1 MTHVPNYPDSFAQP
15 LVSIGSVDV
24 TENQVITPVG
34 SWPLSE
40 VNVSTFD
47 QTWTRTYTP
56 GWAIF
61 MMVFFI
67 WFFMLS
73 LLFLFAKERHT
84 SGHVTILIQAGPYSY
99 TEQLPVGNALQ
110 HADVFN
116 RVAYLQGLI
125 GQSRR

>member
-1 MTHVPNYPDSFAQP
+1 
-15 LVSIGSVDV
+15 
-24 TENQVITPVG
+24 
-34 SWPLSE
+34 
-40 VNVSTFD
+40 
-47 QTWTRTYTP
+47 
-56 GWAIF
+56 

-73 LLFLFAKERHT
+73 LLFLFVKERHT

-116 RVAYLQGLI
+116 RVAYLQSLI